1 MANAMLQAIGAQAVF
16 PARQVISLS
25 GDGSFTMMM
34 GDFVTLLQT
43 KLSAKVIVL
52 NNGTLGLVEF

>member
-1 MANAMLQAIGAQAVF
+1 
-16 PARQVISLS
+16 
-25 GDGSFTMMM
+25 MMM